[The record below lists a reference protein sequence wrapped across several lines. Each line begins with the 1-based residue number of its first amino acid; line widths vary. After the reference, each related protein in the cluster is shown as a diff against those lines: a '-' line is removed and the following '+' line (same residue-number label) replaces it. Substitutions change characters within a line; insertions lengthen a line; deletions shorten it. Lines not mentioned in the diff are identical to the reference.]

1 MVSWELKRMGESL
14 LSGCVTVGIQMI
26 LAMSVNII
34 SGYARQLTLGQ
45 AAFAALG
52 AYSSAVL
59 NLHFGFSFWL
69 ACPLSVLLTGS
80 IGLLF
85 GLPSLR
91 MPRYYLLVM
100 TLGVNALVQRLLRSG
115 RFAGGYFG
123 LGRIAAPHFFAVVL
137 ESSTYLP
144 LILAAIGVCIVTDRW
159 FWHSRF
165 GQVLRDSSTEGMW
178 LGATAITRA
187 VLVAFVV
194 STAMA
199 GLAGSLLAHFET
211 FISPFDFTLET
222 SLFVLALAAWG
233 GLGSLAGAILG
244 TLLLGGLLE
253 IVRPLVGYRLL
264 ISGVV
269 FLLVGLWFPR
279 GLLSFSRT
287 FAGNPQ
293 SACPVSTSDHILFSK
308 RASPSGEQHAST
320 LLRKPHAAHDRLDH
334 FRDH

>member
-1 MVSWELKRMGESL
+1 MVENL
-14 LSGCVTVGIQMI
+14 LPGCVIVGIQMI

-34 SGYARQLTLGQ
+34 SGYARQLSLGQ

-52 AYSSAVL
+52 AYTSAVL
-59 NLHFGFSFWL
+59 NLYFGVSFWL
-69 ACPLSVLLTGS
+69 ACPLSVCLTGGV
-80 IGLLF
+80 GLLL
-85 GLPSLR
+85 GLPGLR

-100 TLGVNALVQRLLRSG
+100 TLGVNALVQHLLRSG

-123 LGRIAAPHFFAVVL
+123 LGRIPAPHVFAIVL

-144 LILAAIGVCIVTDRW
+144 LVLVAIGACMVTDRC

-165 GQVLRDSSTEGMW
+165 GHVLRDSETEGTSS
-178 LGATAITRA
+178 GSPAITRA
-187 VLVAFVV
+187 VLVAFVT

-222 SLFVLALAAWG
+222 SLFVLALAACG
-233 GLGSLAGAILG
+233 GLGSLTGAILG

-253 IVRPLVGYRLL
+253 IVRPLAIYRLL
-264 ISGVV
+264 LSGVV

-279 GLLSFSRT
+279 GLLSCGRT
-287 FAGNPQ
+287 FADPSQ
-293 SACPVSTSDHILFSK
+293 SVYPVSTPKRVLYSDH
-308 RASPSGEQHAST
+308 ASSRGEQHTSA
-320 LLRKPHAAHDRLDH
+320 LVRKPHAARDRLDH
-334 FRDH
+334 LRER